1 MGNYKWLV
9 NIESELWQS
18 ALDNDEKKLLL
29 SKILKNC
36 PLTDMRMLHSDY
48 VEGII
53 MNDFDLL
60 DLYTRIELEDY
71 PAIARPEYL
80 KTSPDVTSDILEES
94 VKSESLNQ
102 VGKISQI
109 KFPPQCLYV
118 TAKCGKQGRLSIQ
131 KDGKTTKDDIEII
144 PAAPTCLKEFAEN
157 AKPKLNQGD
166 KPRHNFLGNSYDS
179 SFKAYDPR
187 NLTPAENL
195 LQTAFENYV
204 NNYTGNDRNTSIPAQ
219 YLYAWDQAHNCYVQ
233 FRHNRNNE
241 YHGMDIELSNLPD
254 DVRKF
259 YENELSI

>member
-36 PLTDMRMLHSDY
+36 PLADMRMLHSDY
-48 VEGII
+48 VEDII
-53 MNDFDLL
+53 MNDFELL
-60 DLYTRIELEDY
+60 DLYTRIESEDY
-71 PAIARPEYL
+71 PSIPRSEFL
-80 KTSPDVTSDILEES
+80 KTSPDVTSNIKDNK

-102 VGKISQI
+102 VGKISQV

-118 TAKCGKQGRLSIQ
+118 SAQCDKHRRLSIQ
-131 KDGKTTKDDIEII
+131 KDGKTIKDDVEII
-144 PAAPTCLKEFAEN
+144 PAYYNCLKEFAKN
-157 AKPKLNQGD
+157 AKPKFNQGD
-166 KPRHNFLGNSYDS
+166 KPRHNFLGNSFDS

-187 NLTPAENL
+187 NPKTAEDL
-195 LQTAFENYV
+195 LQKAFENYV
-204 NNYTGNDRNTSIPAQ
+204 NNYIGDDRNTTIPAQ

-241 YHGMDIELSNLPD
+241 YHGMDKETKDVPD
-254 DVRKF
+254 DVKEW
-259 YENELSI
+259 YGK

>member
-36 PLTDMRMLHSDY
+36 PLADMRMLHSDY
-48 VEGII
+48 VEDII
-53 MNDFDLL
+53 MNDFELL
-60 DLYTRIELEDY
+60 DLYTRIESEDY
-71 PAIARPEYL
+71 LSIPRSKFL
-80 KTSPDVTSDILEES
+80 KTSPDVTSNIKDNK

-102 VGKISQI
+102 VGKISQV

-118 TAKCGKQGRLSIQ
+118 TAKCGKQGRLSIH
-131 KDGKTTKDDIEII
+131 KDGKTIKDDVEII
-144 PAAPTCLKEFAEN
+144 PACDNCLKEFVKN
-157 AKPKLNQGD
+157 SKPKFNQGD
-166 KPRHNFLGNSYDS
+166 KPRHNFLGNSFDS

-187 NLTPAENL
+187 NPRPAEDL

-204 NNYTGNDRNTSIPAQ
+204 NNYIGDDRNTSIPAQ

-241 YHGMDIELSNLPD
+241 YHGMDKETQDVPD
-254 DVRKF
+254 DVKEW
-259 YENELSI
+259 YKH